1 MEGAMRSR
9 RVSNQPD
16 LFQVDQAA
24 IQRVA
29 IERAKLLPLLRS
41 QLLEVVFG
49 ANMASPTKESDHE

>member
-1 MEGAMRSR
+1 MRSQ

-16 LFQVDQAA
+16 LFQADQAA

-41 QLLEVVFG
+41 LLLEVVFG
-49 ANMASPTKESDHE
+49 ASPGSPRKESDHE